1 MKIALL
7 GTNFGQAHAAV
18 YAARDDVDVVMF
30 GRDAAKTAEVAGR
43 FGFTASTD
51 PEAAFT
57 DASFD
62 LVDLCLPIALHTP
75 MALRALE
82 AGKHVLSELP
92 MAATLEE
99 GRRLVAAAEA
109 GDRHVFVDMFERFL
123 PANQALADAVREN
136 TYGRLRELT
145 CWSAMAPLW
154 PGASLGA
161 KVLPMEAMHSDLD
174 LITRALGIPRQVHVT
189 AVERDADAGAVEA
202 VMTFDGAIARSSVS
216 SLRPMP
222 WGGRGGYTAAFTDGV
237 LESVGTM
244 GYDGKPTA
252 TLTAYT
258 NDGAHEVELPPA
270 DQYTAMIDHVLAV
283 LRGEAD
289 NRITP
294 ASALDALKLTLRV
307 DQQVTPGH

>member
-18 YAARDDVDVVMF
+18 YAARGDVDVVMF
-30 GRDAAKTAEVAGR
+30 GRDAAKTAKVADQ
-43 FGFTASTD
+43 FGFAASTD
-51 PEAAFT
+51 TDAAFE
-57 DASFD
+57 DSSFD
-62 LVDLCLPIALHTP
+62 LVDICLPIALHTP
-75 MALRALE
+75 MALRALK
-82 AGKHVLSELP
+82 AGKHVLTELP

-109 GDRHVFVDMFERFL
+109 SDRHVFVDMFERFI
-123 PANQALADAVREN
+123 PANQVLTDAVREG

-154 PGASLGA
+154 PGACLGA
-161 KVLPMEAMHSDLD
+161 RVLPMEAMHSDLD
-174 LITRALGIPRQVHVT
+174 LITRTLGIPHQVHVT
-189 AVERDADAGAVEA
+189 AVERDVDAGAVEA
-202 VMTFDGAIARSSVS
+202 IMAFDGAIARSSVS

-237 LESVGTM
+237 LESVFTM
-244 GYDGKPTA
+244 GYDGKPTT
-252 TLTAYT
+252 TLTACT
-258 NDGAHEVELPPA
+258 SDGAHEVELPPA

-294 ASALDALKLTLRV
+294 AGALDALHLTLRI
-307 DQQVTPGH
+307 DQQVDKDR